1 MLWKGFQRPKR
12 VDINKETVTP
22 TYAKFSAQPFERGFA
37 TTVGNALRRCLLSSI
52 EGAAITAIQIE
63 GVLHEFSS
71 IAGIVEDVTDII
83 LNLRQVP
90 IRLDSEEP
98 KFLTLDVKGPGE
110 ITAGSLTGDPA
121 IEICDPDLPLATLNE
136 EGHLKFEA
144 QVKQGRGYITADK
157 NFDETMGIGW
167 IPIDSVHS
175 PVKRVNFAVEPARV
189 GRATDYERLV
199 LELHTNGTLPPEEAL
214 SLAAMLIR
222 DHLSIFTYAEESL
235 REDVPVVPPE
245 ELSGVDKLL
254 SKSIDELDLSVRSA
268 NCLKNAN
275 IYVLRDLVRK
285 SEKEMLE
292 TKNFGKKSLEELQ
305 EVLSKLGLNFG
316 MEVPEAPPA
325 ILESGAV
332 TGATVG

>member
-12 VDINKETVTP
+12 VDIDKETVTP

-71 IAGIVEDVTDII
+71 IPGIVEDVTDII

-90 IRLDSEEP
+90 IQLDSEEP
-98 KFLTLDVKGPGE
+98 KFLTLDAEGSGE
-110 ITAGSLTGDPA
+110 VTAGSLEGDPA
-121 IEICDPDLPLATLNE
+121 IQICDPDLPLATLNE
-136 EGHLKFEA
+136 EGHLKFQA
-144 QVKQGRGYITADK
+144 QVKQGRGYVTADR

-175 PVKRVNFAVEPARV
+175 PVKRVNFRVEPARV
-189 GRATDYERLV
+189 GRATDYERLI
-199 LELHTNGTLPPEEAL
+199 LEIHTNGTLPPEEAL
-214 SLAAMLIR
+214 SLAAMLLR
-222 DHLSIFTYAEESL
+222 DHLGIFTHAEESL
-235 REDVPVVPPE
+235 REDVPAAPPE
-245 ELSGVDKLL
+245 ELSGLDKLL
-254 SKSIDELDLSVRSA
+254 TKTIDELDLSVRSA

-275 IYVLRDLVRK
+275 IYTLRDLVRK
-285 SEKEMLE
+285 TEKEMLE

-305 EVLSKLGLNFG
+305 KVLEKLGLSFG
-316 MEVPEAPPA
+316 MEVAAQPPA
-325 ILESGAV
+325 ILE
-332 TGATVG
+332 GATVG